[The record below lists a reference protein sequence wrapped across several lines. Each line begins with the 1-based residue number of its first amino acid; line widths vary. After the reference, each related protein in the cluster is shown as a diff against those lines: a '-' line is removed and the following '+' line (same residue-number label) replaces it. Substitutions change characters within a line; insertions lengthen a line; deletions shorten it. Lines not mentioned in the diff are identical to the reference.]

1 MDLFIEIQART
12 GKFQEL
18 IHALPA
24 LMPAL
29 QFTEG
34 CRGSRIYK
42 DAQDGELLLLS
53 IQWNDL
59 PDLRNYMLSDRGTA
73 ILGAINLLGQKV
85 RVRIDTENDW
95 EGIEALKRLRSGSF
109 RTP

>member
-12 GKFQEL
+12 EKFQEL
-18 IHALPA
+18 LQALPT

-42 DAQDGELLLLS
+42 DAQDGELLLLF

-59 PDLRNYMLSDRGTA
+59 ADLHNYMLSDHGGA

-95 EGIEALKRLRSGSF
+95 KGIETLKQLRSSSF
-109 RTP
+109 FAL